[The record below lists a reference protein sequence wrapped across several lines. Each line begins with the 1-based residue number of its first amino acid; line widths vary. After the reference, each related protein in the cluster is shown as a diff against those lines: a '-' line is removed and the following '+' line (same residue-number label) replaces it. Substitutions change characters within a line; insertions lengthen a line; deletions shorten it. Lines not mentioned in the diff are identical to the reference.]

1 MAVKNFLVAGLG
13 NPGPAYELTRHN
25 AGFYFLDAFA
35 NKHGWRLGSLKMQG
49 FFAQGRL
56 LEAQIFCV
64 KPQTYMNRS
73 GQCVRAYLDY
83 FGISLGNLLVLHDDL
98 DLAEGRVKVA
108 RGGGAGGH
116 NGVRSIIDHVASR
129 DFARIRI
136 GIGRPSGGG
145 NATADGR
152 KAEGYVLASVGAA
165 GRQVWD
171 ERIDLVA
178 EAIELFVSEGIE
190 FCMNSINGRGAG

>member
-1 MAVKNFLVAGLG
+1 M
-13 NPGPAYELTRHN
+13 
-25 AGFYFLDAFA
+25 
-35 NKHGWRLGSLKMQG
+35 
-49 FFAQGRL
+49 
-56 LEAQIFCV
+56 
-64 KPQTYMNRS
+64 
-73 GQCVRAYLDY
+73 
-83 FGISLGNLLVLHDDL
+83 
-98 DLAEGRVKVA
+98 
-108 RGGGAGGH
+108 
-116 NGVRSIIDHVASR
+116 RSIIDHVASR